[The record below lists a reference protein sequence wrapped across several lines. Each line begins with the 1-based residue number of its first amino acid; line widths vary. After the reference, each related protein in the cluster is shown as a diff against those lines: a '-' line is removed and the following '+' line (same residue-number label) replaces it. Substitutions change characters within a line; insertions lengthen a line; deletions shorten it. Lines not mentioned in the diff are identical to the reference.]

1 MGAHLPRGES
11 AGGTLRYTLRVK
23 FLVAAFLA
31 LGISTA
37 FAQSG
42 SAPVPAAA
50 QAVQAAQPAPPIPN
64 APQAATDAT
73 SRPSFAEWLEGVRS
87 EALARGYKP
96 ELVNDALAGV
106 QEPMPVVIERDRT
119 QAETVLSIE
128 AYITR
133 QLTARR
139 VREGRATLAKHKATL
154 EKVEA
159 TYGVPARIIGGVW
172 GMESNFGRF
181 SGVRPTIAALATLAW
196 DPRRATYFRREL
208 FNALEILNRGDI
220 DLPRLKGS
228 WAGAMGQPQFMPS
241 SYLQYAVDF
250 DGDGRRDIWTTTD
263 DVFASIA
270 NYLKGHGWEPGR
282 PWGREVQVSKDV
294 ASRIA
299 GTVARRAGSC
309 QATRDMTVQ
318 LPLTEWQQLGVRTLT
333 GAALPKVD
341 IQAALVSGSSRHF
354 LVYNNYDALL
364 EYNCAH
370 AYALSVAMLGD
381 RLAGAAP
388 AAASA
393 PAKRAPA
400 KRAPAQRSAPKKRRR
415 ARL

>member
-1 MGAHLPRGES
+1 MQ
-11 AGGTLRYTLRVK
+11 
-23 FLVAAFLA
+23 FLVAAFIA

-37 FAQSG
+37 YAQPG
-42 SAPVPAAA
+42 SMAAPEAA
-50 QAVQAAQPAPPIPN
+50 QAATSAQPAPA
-64 APQAATDAT
+64 APPTSQDST
-73 SRPSFAEWLEGVRS
+73 SRPSFAEWIDGVRR
-87 EALARGYKP
+87 EALARGYRT
-96 ELVNDALAGV
+96 ELVDEALAGV
-106 QEPMPVVIERDRT
+106 EEPMPVVIERDRT

-139 VREGRATLAKHKATL
+139 VRTGGEMLAKHKATL
-154 EKVEA
+154 DKVEA
-159 TYGVPARIIGGVW
+159 TYGVPARIIGGIW

-241 SYLQYAVDF
+241 SYLQYAEDF
-250 DGDGRRDIWTTTD
+250 DGDGRRDIWTTPG

-270 NYLKGHGWEPGR
+270 NYLKGHGWEAGR
-282 PWGREVQVSKDV
+282 PWGREVRVSKDV

-299 GTVARRAGSC
+299 GTVARRAGTC

-318 LPLTEWQQLGVRTLT
+318 LPLAEWQSLGVRTLG
-333 GAALPKVD
+333 GAALPKAD
-341 IQAALVSGSSRHF
+341 LAAALVSGSSRHF
-354 LVYNNYDALL
+354 LVYGNYDALL
-364 EYNCAH
+364 QYNCAH

-381 RLAGAAP
+381 RLAAAP
-388 AAASA
+388 AAAV
-393 PAKRAPA
+393 PAKRTPA
-400 KRAPAQRSAPKKRRR
+400 KRSAPKKRRAGVR
-415 ARL
+415 G

>member
-1 MGAHLPRGES
+1 M
-11 AGGTLRYTLRVK
+11 K
-23 FLVAAFLA
+23 FLVAAFIS

-37 FAQSG
+37 FAQSS
-42 SAPVPAAA
+42 SAPAPAA
-50 QAVQAAQPAPPIPN
+50 VQPAATAQPAS
-64 APQAATDAT
+64 QDAA
-73 SRPSFAEWLEGVRS
+73 SRPSFAEWLEGVRA

-96 ELVNDALAGV
+96 DVVNEALAGV
-106 QEPMPVVIERDRT
+106 EEPMPVVIERDRT

-139 VREGRATLAKHKATL
+139 VREGRQMLAKHKATL
-154 EKVEA
+154 DKVEA
-159 TYGVPARIIGGVW
+159 TYGVPARIIGGIW

-241 SYLQYAVDF
+241 SYLQYAEDF
-250 DGDGRRDIWTTTD
+250 DGDGRRDIWTTPD

-270 NYLKGHGWEPGR
+270 NYLKGHGWTPGR
-282 PWGREVQVSKDV
+282 TWGREVKVSKDV

-299 GTVARRAGSC
+299 GTVARRAGTC

-318 LPLTEWQQLGVRTLT
+318 LPLAEWQTLGVRTMT
-333 GAALPKVD
+333 GAALPKAD
-341 IQAALVSGSSRHF
+341 LSAALVSGSSRHF
-354 LVYNNYDALL
+354 LVYSNYDALL

-381 RLAGAAP
+381 RLAAAP
-388 AAASA
+388 APAA

-400 KRAPAQRSAPKKRRR
+400 KRTTPRKRR
-415 ARL
+415 AK